1 VSPAAVAA
9 CRVAAYADLES
20 EFIAD
25 ADRVITGSEPPAA
38 WLRRDYGLSRLPDV
52 VLNAPIDVPEQ
63 AAVTGV
69 RAPNHDIAVTNKFC
83 ECLAAGLPIA
93 TSDTPARA
101 TLVRELGPGAE
112 YMAGDPY
119 SLDSLDAR

>member
-20 EFIAD
+20 EFIA
-25 ADRVITGSEPPAA
+25 
-38 WLRRDYGLSRLPDV
+38 
-52 VLNAPIDVPEQ
+52 
-63 AAVTGV
+63 
-69 RAPNHDIAVTNKFC
+69 
-83 ECLAAGLPIA
+83 AGLPIV

-119 SLDSLDAR
+119 SLESLVAR